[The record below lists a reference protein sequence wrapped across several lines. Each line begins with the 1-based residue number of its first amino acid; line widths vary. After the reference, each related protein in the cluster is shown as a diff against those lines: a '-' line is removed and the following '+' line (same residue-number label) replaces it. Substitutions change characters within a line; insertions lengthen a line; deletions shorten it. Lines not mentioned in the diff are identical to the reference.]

1 MGQQQVMS
9 CMVHAEPAPEMIWF
23 KNSMKLDMKRGYIL
37 TNDNKRYSLTIPN
50 VGEEDF
56 ANYTCQAINSLGKK
70 EEMIQLRGNPVP
82 PQINSQVGSKKLLSF
97 LNFILQ
103 YPIRFN
109 M

>member
-1 MGQQQVMS
+1 
-9 CMVHAEPAPEMIWF
+9 MVWF

-37 TNDNKRYSLTIPN
+37 TSDNKKYSLTIPN

-82 PQINSQVGSKKLLSF
+82 PQINSQVDRKCLPF
-97 LNFILQ
+97 VIHF
-103 YPIRFN
+103 
-109 M
+109 